1 MFTLPAAVVAY
12 AALGAVVIAEV
23 VEYAALVSN
32 AMTGRTS
39 TLLAEIAKA
48 RKHLVHKVCTTFSSL
63 TDNFG
68 FLATKETMYCYT
80 KNAHQSNKQSSHA
93 CGNSVKA
100 EFITHLLSTDQL
112 TEEPL
117 LYWLCPSH
125 LQRSNNKVIYTNTT

>member
-23 VEYAALVSN
+23 VAYAALVSN

-68 FLATKETMYCYT
+68 FLATKETKYCYT
-80 KNAHQSNKQSSHA
+80 QNARQSNKQSSHA
-93 CGNSVKA
+93 CGNSVYGRVYYTLIVQPWRK
-100 EFITHLLSTDQL
+100 HRL
-112 TEEPL
+112 TAPQKSE
-117 LYWLCPSH
+117 
-125 LQRSNNKVIYTNTT
+125 NTQQGV